1 MKAQNRSGFSMIEL
15 VFVIVILGVLAA
27 VAVPRF
33 VATRTDAQVATARS
47 DMASA
52 QKAIVAKIFADNIDS
67 TQKQAPDPNQK
78 AAGANY
84 NMNWGDWI
92 IEVAGLDGGRWIVG
106 GGSNQNNPMGSMA
119 TLVGG
124 TFTANTGKDTV
135 EPVGNMTQNIGG
147 TAKAGRGGCGAMLGI
162 FNGFMIFAP
171 NNLGNSSGNISRGD
185 FCESLKKSYE
195 SSGGPGNK
203 IVPLASSGTV
213 EF

>member
-1 MKAQNRSGFSMIEL
+1 MKAKNTRSGFSMIEL

-67 TQKQAPDPNQK
+67 TQSKAPDPNAK

-92 IEVAGLDGGRWIVG
+92 IEVAGLDGGRWILG
-106 GGSNQNNPMGSMA
+106 GGTGIQ
-119 TLVGG
+119 VGWLTIKPNEG
-124 TFTANTGKDTV
+124 RSV
-135 EPVGNMTQNIGG
+135 QPVGNIKSAN
-147 TAKAGRGGCGAMLGI
+147 TATTRGGCGDVLGI
-162 FNGFMIFAP
+162 QSGFMVFAP
-171 NNLGNSSGNISRGD
+171 NNLNTGIHASTDPSH
-185 FCESLKKSYE
+185 FCYALRKSYE

-203 IVPLASSGTV
+203 VVPLASTGTV